1 MGEDKLDETRAVT
14 LAPMHPHSNLLVG
27 GKKISRHL
35 SQIQKTMARSGDR
48 ARRRLNRFQGVKFTP
63 IYTLLNIGS

>member
-1 MGEDKLDETRAVT
+1 
-14 LAPMHPHSNLLVG
+14 MHPHSNLLVG

>member
-27 GKKISRHL
+27 GKKLAGISF
-35 SQIQKTMARSGDR
+35 SQSQKTTARSGDR
-48 ARRRLNRFQGVKFTP
+48 ARAP
-63 IYTLLNIGS
+63 

>member
-27 GKKISRHL
+27 GKKIS
-35 SQIQKTMARSGDR
+35 SSKTMARSGDR
-48 ARRRLNRFQGVKFTP
+48 AARRLNRFQGVKFTP